1 VSISRRPITSFPPSP
16 RRRRQRRVDLNQNP
30 APIASL
36 PQPIMEQRSGR
47 GKSRPN
53 AGRTRILRP
62 ADDGF
67 VPQAFIT
74 RYHGLTNQQKYHI
87 MGAMDV
93 ECGHCHALFWQEK
106 HNFMSCCK
114 QGEIVLPPVRE
125 PPNLLRR
132 LLTRDY
138 PISDSFFK
146 NIRQYNSALAFI
158 SITYIPNRRLG
169 VHAYNPT
176 F

>member
-1 VSISRRPITSFPPSP
+1 MSRRPITSFPPSP
-16 RRRRQRRVDLNQNP
+16 RPRRQRRVNTNRNS

-36 PQPIMEQRSGR
+36 PQPIVEQRSGR
-47 GKSRPN
+47 GRSRPN
-53 AGRTRILRP
+53 AGRARILRP

-93 ECGHCHALFWQEK
+93 ECGRCHALFWQEE

-114 QGEIVLPPVRE
+114 QGEIVLPPVHE
-125 PPNLLRR
+125 SSDLLRR

-146 NIRQYNSALAFI
+146 NIR
-158 SITYIPNRRLG
+158 
-169 VHAYNPT
+169 
-176 F
+176 